1 MDLQPCLIHDS
12 SLSSF
17 ILSLSFFLFFFFLA
31 AAHAV
36 YGNSQ
41 ARRQIRAATR
51 AYTATTSA
59 TYATACSNTGPL
71 TH

>member
-1 MDLQPCLIHDS
+1 MDSQPCLIHDS
-12 SLSSF
+12 SLSSY
-17 ILSLSFFLFFFFLA
+17 ILSLSFFLFFFLA